1 MAQPQTLNL
10 AGSLPPEIMQQ
21 QQALNRQQQMAQLL
35 MQQGQSMPSGQM
47 VSGRYV
53 APSFF
58 QYAAPLFQ
66 TYAGKSLAEKGDKAQ
81 ADLAKALRQQY
92 ANEMTQYRDILRGK
106 EQTFEQAG
114 PTQTGGNIPNQTYR
128 TGADPEA
135 AYLFGSTAYN
145 PVLQQLSAKKL
156 TEGPKYKEVTQYN
169 QQTGNTEIYRYDE
182 NSANPRDTMQFIG
195 ISKPAIS
202 PEAQIRFG
210 DEGIGIPAQ
219 FRGGAVGQPQG
230 QPTSAY
236 GANVQFTPNQPTARP
251 QVQPM
256 GQPSTMPVAGAQTQ
270 PKVETKTTPVTLQ
283 RFGYDPFQGP
293 ELPKNVSGKDARAL
307 QLEQKKSL
315 TGDAAKTVSGATNY
329 MDALTKYK
337 DYVDTLTAT
346 DLANPQ
352 VRIALDTKH
361 KQVLLTG
368 KEANNLGVLNGG
380 DERIL
385 NAVMPNYSD
394 ILVTK
399 NTLGKVIQDQREFG
413 SGAIVAQYRTS
424 EKAVPERLRKYV
436 EIDIPTKTESK
447 NVVNDIQSQLRS
459 KGIPYQPKLYEYR
472 VNPDGSV
479 DRKRKIL

>member
-1 MAQPQTLNL
+1 MAQPMLNL
-10 AGSLPPEIMQQ
+10 GGDLSPEQQIQQ
-21 QQALNRQQQMAQLL
+21 QQIARQQKMAELL
-35 MQQGQSMPSGQM
+35 MQQGQQTPQGQM
-47 VSGRYV
+47 VGNRFV

-58 QYAAPLFQ
+58 QYAAPLLQ
-66 TYAGKSLAEKGDKAQ
+66 GYVGRKELEKVEGEQLK
-81 ADLAKALRQQY
+81 LAKELREQGVQETQRLMNVFGGRP
-92 ANEMTQYRDILRGK
+92 AIPEQVTEM
-106 EQTFEQAG
+106 AG
-114 PTQTGGNIPNQTYR
+114 PYGMSGEGQNIPMPTASIAAQPTI
-128 TGADPEA
+128 EA
-135 AYLFGSTAYN
+135 N
-145 PVLQQLSAKKL
+145 PKLAFAEALNMQSPQARALLPFIATEAFKK
-156 TEGPKYKEVTQYN
+156 PKYKEITQYN
-169 QQTGNTEIYRYDE
+169 EKTGNTENYRYDE
-182 NSANPRDTMQFIG
+182 NSPDPRSTLQFIG

-210 DEGIGIPAQ
+210 DEGINIPAQ
-219 FRGGAVGQPQG
+219 FKGGAVGQPQ
-230 QPTSAY
+230 
-236 GANVQFTPNQPTARP
+236 
-251 QVQPM
+251 

-293 ELPKNVSGKDARAL
+293 ELPKNVFGKDARAI
-307 QLEQKKSL
+307 QLEQKKPI

-352 VRIALDTKH
+352 VRIALNTKH

-436 EIDIPTKTESK
+436 DIDIPTKTESK

>member
-1 MAQPQTLNL
+1 MSNGQMPMINV
-10 AGSLPPEIMQQ
+10 GGNLPPEILQQ

-66 TYAGKSLAEKGDKAQ
+66 TYAGKSLAEKGDKTAL
-81 ADLAKALRQQY
+81 DIAKQLRQQY
-92 ANEMTQYRDILRGK
+92 ANEAQQYQNLLRGQ

-114 PTQTGGNIPNQTYR
+114 PTQTGGNIPTQTYR
-128 TGADPEA
+128 AGGDPQA

-145 PVLQQLSAKKL
+145 PVLQQVSAKKML
-156 TEGPKYKEVTQYN
+156 EGPKYKEVTQYN

-182 NSANPRDTMQFIG
+182 NSANPRETMQFIG

-210 DEGIGIPAQ
+210 DENINIPAQ

-236 GANVQFTPNQPTARP
+236 GANVQFTPNQAVGAPQGQP
-251 QVQPM
+251 QVTPNVA
-256 GQPSTMPVAGAQTQ
+256 PTVASTKEYNPYVAPPVPAG
-270 PKVETKTTPVTLQ
+270 L
-283 RFGYDPFQGP
+283 
-293 ELPKNVSGKDARAL
+293 SGKQARDWKAD
-307 QLEQKKSL
+307 QAKPL
-315 TGDAAKTVSGATNY
+315 TGDDAKQVTGAINY
-329 MDALTKYK
+329 QKSLIDVQNLFDKYK
-337 DYVDTLTAT
+337 GA
-346 DLANPQ
+346 DLLKPN
-352 VRIALDTKH
+352 VRAEIQSAVENARL
-361 KQVLLTG
+361 QG
-368 KEANNLGVLNGG
+368 KEANRLGALTGPDYG
-380 DERIL
+380 IL
-385 NAVMPNYSD
+385 EKIIADPTAFDAFLKDRTTINKLYNNQRLFTGEMIKTNYRNA
-394 ILVTK
+394 
-399 NTLGKVIQDQREFG
+399 Q
-413 SGAIVAQYRTS
+413 
-424 EKAVPERLRKYV
+424 KAVPENLREFV
-436 EIDIPTKTESK
+436 DIKPMELTTSK
-447 NVVNDIQSQLRS
+447 PKEGNADIQSQLRT

>member
-1 MAQPQTLNL
+1 MLNL
-10 AGSLPPEIMQQ
+10 GGNLSPEQQIEQQ
-21 QQALNRQQQMAQLL
+21 QIARQQRMAELL
-35 MQQGQSMPSGQM
+35 MQQGQQTPQGQM
-47 VSGRYV
+47 VGNRFV

-58 QYAAPLFQ
+58 QYAAPLLQGYLGKKELEKVKERQLDMAKRLREQGVQETERLMNVFGGRPEIAGTPDIPTE
-66 TYAGKSLAEKGDKAQ
+66 TYETVRGTPAQPAIEANPRLAYAEALNMQSPQ
-81 ADLAKALRQQY
+81 ARALLPFI
-92 ANEMTQYRDILRGK
+92 AT
-106 EQTFEQAG
+106 
-114 PTQTGGNIPNQTYR
+114 
-128 TGADPEA
+128 EA
-135 AYLFGSTAYN
+135 F
-145 PVLQQLSAKKL
+145 KK
-156 TEGPKYKEVTQYN
+156 PKYKEITQYN
-169 QQTGNTEIYRYDE
+169 EKTGNTENYRYDE
-182 NSANPRDTMQFIG
+182 NSPDPRSTLQFIG

-210 DEGIGIPAQ
+210 DEGINIPVQ
-219 FRGGAVGQPQG
+219 FKGGAVGQPQG
-230 QPTSAY
+230 QP
-236 GANVQFTPNQPTARP
+236 
-251 QVQPM
+251 
-256 GQPSTMPVAGAQTQ
+256 STMPVVGAQTQ

-293 ELPKNVSGKDARAL
+293 ELPKNVFGKDARAL
-307 QLEQKKSL
+307 QLEQKKPL

-413 SGAIVAQYRTS
+413 SGAIVAQYRTA
-424 EKAVPERLRKYV
+424 EKAVPERYRKYV
-436 EIDIPTKTESK
+436 DIDIPTKTESK

>member
-1 MAQPQTLNL
+1 MAQPMLNL
-10 AGSLPPEIMQQ
+10 GGNLSPEQQIEQQ
-21 QQALNRQQQMAQLL
+21 QIARQQRMAELL
-35 MQQGQSMPSGQM
+35 MQQGQQTPQGQM
-47 VSGRYV
+47 VGNRFV

-58 QYAAPLFQ
+58 QYAAPLLQGYLGRKELGKVEDRQLDMAKRLREQGVQETQRLMNVFGGRPEIAGTPDIPTE
-66 TYAGKSLAEKGDKAQ
+66 TYETVRGTPAQPAIMANPKLAYAEALNMQSPQ
-81 ADLAKALRQQY
+81 ARALLPFI
-92 ANEMTQYRDILRGK
+92 AT
-106 EQTFEQAG
+106 
-114 PTQTGGNIPNQTYR
+114 
-128 TGADPEA
+128 EA
-135 AYLFGSTAYN
+135 F
-145 PVLQQLSAKKL
+145 KK
-156 TEGPKYKEVTQYN
+156 PKYKEITQYN
-169 QQTGNTEIYRYDE
+169 EKTGNTENYRYDE
-182 NSANPRDTMQFIG
+182 NSPDPRSTLQFIG

-210 DEGIGIPAQ
+210 DEGINIPAQ
-219 FRGGAVGQPQG
+219 FKGGAVGQPQ
-230 QPTSAY
+230 
-236 GANVQFTPNQPTARP
+236 
-251 QVQPM
+251 

-293 ELPKNVSGKDARAL
+293 ELPKNVFGKDARAI
-307 QLEQKKSL
+307 QLEQKKPI

>member
-1 MAQPQTLNL
+1 MAQPMLNL
-10 AGSLPPEIMQQ
+10 GGNLSPEQQIQQ
-21 QQALNRQQQMAQLL
+21 QQIARQQKMAELL
-35 MQQGQSMPSGQM
+35 MQQGQQTPQGQM
-47 VSGRYV
+47 VGNRFV

-58 QYAAPLFQ
+58 QYAAPLLQ
-66 TYAGKSLAEKGDKAQ
+66 GYVGRKELEKVEGEQLK
-81 ADLAKALRQQY
+81 LAKELREQGVQETQRLMNVFGGRP
-92 ANEMTQYRDILRGK
+92 AIPEQVTEM
-106 EQTFEQAG
+106 AG
-114 PTQTGGNIPNQTYR
+114 PYGMSGEGQNIPMPTASIAAQP
-128 TGADPEA
+128 AIEA
-135 AYLFGSTAYN
+135 N
-145 PVLQQLSAKKL
+145 PKLAFAEALNMQSPQARALLPFIATEAFKK
-156 TEGPKYKEVTQYN
+156 PKYKEITQYN
-169 QQTGNTEIYRYDE
+169 EKTGNTENYRYDE
-182 NSANPRDTMQFIG
+182 NSPDPRSTLQFIG

-210 DEGIGIPAQ
+210 DENIYIPPQ
-219 FRGGAVGQPQG
+219 FKGGAVGQPQG
-230 QPTSAY
+230 QPT
-236 GANVQFTPNQPTARP
+236 
-251 QVQPM
+251 
-256 GQPSTMPVAGAQTQ
+256 GQPSTMPVVGAQTQ

-307 QLEQKKSL
+307 QLEQKKPL

-413 SGAIVAQYRTS
+413 SGAIVAQYRTA
-424 EKAVPERLRKYV
+424 EKAVPERYRKYV
-436 EIDIPTKTESK
+436 DIDIPTKTESK

>member
-1 MAQPQTLNL
+1 MAQQMLNL
-10 AGSLPPEIMQQ
+10 GGNLPPEILQQ

-35 MQQGQSMPSGQM
+35 MQQGQTMPSGQM

-66 TYAGKSLAEKGDKAQ
+66 TYAGKSLAREGDKAQ

-92 ANEMTQYRDILRGK
+92 ANEMENYLKIQRGTPAVAEQYT
-106 EQTFEQAG
+106 EMAG
-114 PTQTGGNIPNQTYR
+114 PFGEGVGPNNTDIPMPVSYR
-128 TGADPEA
+128 PAQSAVAADPMA
-135 AYLFGSTAYN
+135 ANLYGSTAFN
-145 PVLQQLSAKKL
+145 PVLQQMTSKKL
-156 TEGPKYKEVTQYN
+156 LEGPKWKEISQIN
-169 QQTGNTEIYRYDE
+169 QQTGNTETYRYDE
-182 NSANPRDTMQFIG
+182 NASDPRSTLQFLG
-195 ISKPAIS
+195 ISKPALS
-202 PEAQIRFG
+202 PSDIIRFR
-210 DEGIGIPAQ
+210 DEGIPIPAQ
-219 FRGGAVGQPQG
+219 YTGNVAGQTVNAPQVQANGQPNVQNTTMPVVGGQPQLKTEVK
-230 QPTSAY
+230 TS
-236 GANVQFTPNQPTARP
+236 
-251 QVQPM
+251 
-256 GQPSTMPVAGAQTQ
+256 
-270 PKVETKTTPVTLQ
+270 PVTLQ
-283 RFGYDPFQGP
+283 RFGYDPFQGTP
-293 ELPKNVSGKDARAL
+293 PPANVAGKDLRAL
-307 QLEQKKSL
+307 QLEQKKPL

-413 SGAIVAQYRTS
+413 SGAIVAQYRTA

-436 EIDIPTKTESK
+436 EIEMPKPEQKSDGK
-447 NVVNDIQSQLRS
+447 DLQSQLRS

>member
-1 MAQPQTLNL
+1 MAQQMPMINV
-10 AGSLPPEIMQQ
+10 GGNLPPEILQQ

-66 TYAGKSLAEKGDKAQ
+66 TYAGTKLAEKGDKAS

-92 ANEMTQYRDILRGK
+92 ANEAQQYQNILRGQ

-128 TGADPEA
+128 TGADPQA

-145 PVLQQLSAKKL
+145 PVLQQASAKKML
-156 TEGPKYKEVTQYN
+156 EGPKYKEVTQFN

-182 NSANPRDTMQFIG
+182 NSQNPRETMQFLG

-219 FRGGAVGQPQG
+219 FRGGATTQSQPI
-230 QPTSAY
+230 SAY
-236 GANVQFTPNQPTARP
+236 GANVQFTPNQTRP
-251 QVQPM
+251 QGQPM
-256 GQPSTMPVAGAQTQ
+256 GQPVGQVVNQTQ
-270 PKVETKTTPVTLQ
+270 VSAQNKTQPFTLQ
-283 RFGYDPFQGP
+283 RFGFDPFKGGD
-293 ELPKNVSGKDARAL
+293 LPTDMSAKDVRAFKA
-307 QLEQKKSL
+307 EQNKPI

-329 MDALTKYK
+329 IDSLNRYREFMN
-337 DYVDTLTAT
+337 TLTPQ
-346 DLANPQ
+346 DLLNPQ
-352 VRIALDTKH
+352 VRAQLETKH

-394 ILVTK
+394 ILITK
-399 NTLGKVIQDQREFG
+399 NTLNKVIDDQMQFG
-413 SGAIVAQYRTS
+413 SGAIVAQYRTA

-436 EIDIPTKTESK
+436 EIEPPKPAE
-447 NVVNDIQSQLRS
+447 Q
-459 KGIPYQPKLYEYR
+459 KGQPKPTGKTVRAMLGGESIVVKNGKW
-472 VNPDGSV
+472 VNERTGKAV
-479 DRKRKIL
+479 E